1 MGEIPGAYT
10 QALSFDDIMDD
21 DDDSDEEV
29 ETLWQGI
36 VAMKFDRD
44 FKQRIRRPWVRKL
57 IVKVYGRA
65 AGLNFLQAKLVSVE
79 ASRVV
84 GLCRFR
90 AWVFHYEAVHERK
103 FCECLEK
110 RSMVQLETTFYH
122 LDHGSHISSLV
133 WPMYPSLQFGL
144 G

>member
-10 QALSFDDIMDD
+10 QAFSFDDIMDD

-65 AGLNFLQAKLVSVE
+65 TGLNFLQAKLLSLWKP
-79 ASRVV
+79 V
-84 GLCRFR
+84 GWLDCVDLGHGFFITR
-90 AWVFHYEAVHERK
+90 
-103 FCECLEK
+103 L
-110 RSMVQLETTFYH
+110 SMRENFVNVQKKGPWFNWRPLSIT
-122 LDHGSHISSLV
+122 
-133 WPMYPSLQFGL
+133 
-144 G
+144 

>member
-65 AGLNFLQAKLVSVE
+65 AGLNFLQAKLLSLWKPAGWLDCVDLGHGFYIT
-79 ASRVV
+79 R
-84 GLCRFR
+84 L
-90 AWVFHYEAVHERK
+90 
-103 FCECLEK
+103 
-110 RSMVQLETTFYH
+110 SMRENFVNVQKKGPWFNWRPLSIT
-122 LDHGSHISSLV
+122 
-133 WPMYPSLQFGL
+133 
-144 G
+144 